1 MTVGSDE
8 GLMRAIALPIV
19 ILMLTATFAGC
30 VGGDPD
36 GDNSSGIDMEI
47 LNQMIDDNLQ
57 DFINNTSVTV
67 NNYHSSNETHHT
79 YNTYNG
85 SSNQVHLII
94 AAGTSEGVSTTE
106 GESSN
111 HTDMVLLV
119 RSDSYSN
126 PFPFWTT
133 NSWNI
138 LDGAKICVGIGSETE
153 GMLVNAFS
161 SSNIAFTSVPI
172 ADSAE
177 ALAKFIDGSCDAI
190 TGSRNMIELTEA
202 QLENDGSM
210 GVALWITDAYASGA
224 AFFAI
229 DSRFE
234 YTITQDYGMMIS
246 FGGAHFEITL
256 TGTCV
261 QNCTSEDENTSQV
274 FIFDKS
280 PINQSSPGSSN
291 YNMISD
297 CDIEGYGELNYYNF
311 EGLTILPGLDCTTT
325 LSVHAHLWGDNPNYE
340 YTWSDWAYY
349 ITWSESEVTMEE

>member
-1 MTVGSDE
+1 MVL
-8 GLMRAIALPIV
+8 LMMASAL
-19 ILMLTATFAGC
+19 AGC
-30 VGGDPD
+30 TGGDPD
-36 GDNSSGIDMEI
+36 GDDNSGIDMEI

-85 SSNQVHLII
+85 SSDHVQIII
-94 AAGTSEGVSTTE
+94 AAGTSEGVSTTQ

-119 RSDSYSN
+119 RSDSYSAPSIFGPHEN
-126 PFPFWTT
+126 TWR
-133 NSWNI
+133 I
-138 LDGAKICVGIGSETE
+138 LDGANICVGIGSETE

-161 SSNIAFTSVPI
+161 SSDITFTSVPI

-177 ALAKFIDGSCDAI
+177 ALAKFLGGECDAI
-190 TGSRNMIELTEA
+190 TGSRLVMESYENNLNM
-202 QLENDGSM
+202 ENGTSPLATWM
-210 GVALWITDAYASGA
+210 TDAYASGA

-229 DSRFE
+229 DSQFE

-246 FGGAHFEITL
+246 LGGAHFEITL

-261 QNCTSEDENTSQV
+261 QNCTSEDEDTSQV
-274 FIFDKS
+274 FIFDRGPS
-280 PINQSSPGSSN
+280 NQYSPGSST

-297 CDIEGYGELNYYNF
+297 CDIEGYGELNYYNY

-340 YTWSDWAYY
+340 YVWSDWAYY
-349 ITWSESEVTMEE
+349 MTWSESEVTMEE

>member
-1 MTVGSDE
+1 
-8 GLMRAIALPIV
+8 MRAVAIPMIL
-19 ILMLTATFAGC
+19 LMLSASFAGC
-30 VGGDPD
+30 TSGDPD
-36 GDNSSGIDMEI
+36 GDGTSGIDMEI
-47 LNQMIDDNLQ
+47 LNEMIDDNLQ

-85 SSNQVHLII
+85 SSDHVQIII
-94 AAGTSEGVSTTE
+94 AAGTSEGVSTTQ

-111 HTDMVLLV
+111 HSDMVILV
-119 RSDSYSN
+119 RSDSYEAPSIFGPHEN
-126 PFPFWTT
+126 TWR
-133 NSWNI
+133 I
-138 LDGAKICVGIGSETE
+138 LDGANICVGIGSETE

-190 TGSRNMIELTEA
+190 TGSRNMIESTEA

-210 GVALWITDAYASGA
+210 GVSLWITDAYASGA
-224 AFFAI
+224 SFFAI
-229 DSRFE
+229 DSQFE

-261 QNCTSEDENTSQV
+261 QNCTSEDEDTSQV
-274 FIFDKS
+274 FIFDRGPS
-280 PINQSSPGSSN
+280 NPYSPGSST
-291 YNMISD
+291 YYMISD
-297 CDIEGYGELNYYNF
+297 CNIEGYGELNYYNY
-311 EGLTILPGLDCTTT
+311 EGFTILPGLDCTTT

-340 YTWSDWAYY
+340 YVWSDWAYY
-349 ITWSESEVTMEE
+349 MTWSESEVTMEE